1 MFWLQLQLQLQ
12 KFQAQLVQMLQEQ
25 SYEILPVLP
34 IIQANQDARCVKN
47 FFFGFCI
54 TTTTT
59 IRILTK
65 QPTAKNRGLCN
76 RKHVPVATSTSP
88 CSNQEKRATVA
99 TPRLTAKKSCFVLS
113 AFERAGVAI
122 KPWRL
127 YHRRLYLRALLLT
140 YYYRAGTT
148 QNNRDWRQK
157 IHKL

>member
-34 IIQANQDARCVKN
+34 IIQANQDARCVKF

-54 TTTTT
+54 TTTT

>member
-1 MFWLQLQLQLQ
+1 MFWLQLQLQ

-34 IIQANQDARCVKN
+34 IIQANQGARCARS
-47 FFFGFCI
+47 FFLWLLYYYY
-54 TTTTT
+54 TAT